1 MAYQVLF
8 QQGLYSAAPKT
19 AEFVGGVYWAKDK
32 HQIGVLTD
40 ASTYNWYGGNVVD
53 ATLNDSILT
62 ITLHDGSPITLN
74 FSDIASASATMEA
87 FAQIDSSI
95 KSLTTTVNNKVD
107 KVSGKGLSTN
117 DFTTPEK
124 NKLAG
129 IEANAQVNTIES
141 ISVNGEP
148 VAPDASKNVNI
159 KIPDAVVY
167 EADGTT
173 ITQSGS
179 DTVTFSVGA
188 IPQSKV
194 TGLDTSLGLKADKD
208 IIGSGFSAS
217 STVSEQLAAV
227 KTIAETATTPA
238 EVDQKI
244 SAAVGSVYKMKGSL
258 TNDASLLALTG
269 VQIGD
274 TYNIINA
281 GTLNDEPFEAGSN
294 FVATKAG
301 AGNQANMWD
310 KLGGTIDLSQYA
322 KTSEVAS
329 TYATK
334 TELGDV
340 QTDVTAN
347 TSAIATLNGSGPGS
361 VSNSI
366 TTAIG
371 KLNKSDAAVEHQ
383 FVTQV
388 SESNGIITVQ
398 RAQPTVDDING
409 LSSQLTSKVP
419 TSRTIN
425 GYALS
430 TNVILSGDDILVG
443 GDGAHN
449 DSSINVVI
457 EDLYTKVG
465 QASESGVTSF
475 GGATGEITVKGG
487 SASNGSVNLTMSGQ
501 QLQASIVGLKS
512 AAFSDATAFA
522 TAAQGELASTALQ
535 KADITTGTTNGTI
548 LVDGT
553 AVAVKGLGSAAYTDS
568 TAYDASGAANTVKTQ
583 LIGSSG
589 DASTA
594 NTIYGA
600 KKYAD
605 SVAQA
610 AVLNWIVL

>member
-19 AEFVGGVYWAKDK
+19 SEFVGGVYWAKDK

-53 ATLNDSILT
+53 ASLNDSILT

-74 FSDIASASATMEA
+74 FSDIASASATMAA

-117 DFTTPEK
+117 DYTTPEK
-124 NKLAG
+124 TKLAG
-129 IEANAQVNTIES
+129 IESNAQVNTIES
-141 ISVNGEP
+141 ISVNGEN

-159 KIPDAVVY
+159 EIPDAVVY
-167 EADGTT
+167 KGDGTT

-179 DTVTFSVGA
+179 DTVTFTVGA
-188 IPQSKV
+188 IPLSKV
-194 TGLDTSLGLKADKD
+194 TGLIASLALKANQN
-208 IIGSGFSAS
+208 IIGSGFSTG
-217 STVSEQLAAV
+217 STVSQQLAAV
-227 KTIAETATTPA
+227 KTIAETATTPE

-258 TNDASLLALTG
+258 ANDASLLALTG

-301 AGNQANMWD
+301 AGNQADMWD
-310 KLGGTIDLSQYA
+310 KLGGTVDLSQYA
-322 KTSEVAS
+322 KTSDVAS

-334 TELGDV
+334 IELGNV
-340 QTDVTAN
+340 QDDVTAN
-347 TSAIATLNGSGPGS
+347 TSAIETLNGSGPGS

-371 KLNKSDAAVEHQ
+371 NLNKSDASVAKQ
-383 FVTQV
+383 FVVAV
-388 SESNGIITVQ
+388 SESKGIITVQ

-409 LSSQLTSKVP
+409 LSTQLSAKVP

-425 GYALS
+425 GKALTS
-430 TNVILSGDDILVG
+430 NIVLSGNEILVG
-443 GDGAHN
+443 GDGDHN
-449 DSSINVVI
+449 DSSINTVI

-475 GGATGEITVKGG
+475 GGATGEITLKATA
-487 SASNGSVNLTMSGQ
+487 SSNGSINLTMSGKK
-501 QLQASIVGLKS
+501 LQAAIVGLKS
-512 AAFSDATAFA
+512 AAFSDASAFA
-522 TAAQGELASTALQ
+522 TAAQGTLASTALQ
-535 KADITTGTTNGTI
+535 KDDITTGSTNGTI
-548 LVDGT
+548 LVKGSS
-553 AVAVKGLGSAAYTDS
+553 VAVKGLGSAAYTAS
-568 TAYDASGAANTVKTQ
+568 TAYDARGAANTVKTQ